1 MSSPRPAQGASLDVW
16 LNYLETLHPQAID
29 MGLDRVR
36 TVAQRLSLSL
46 ECIKIIV
53 AGTNGKGSTCAMLD
67 NILLQAGYRVGTYTS
82 PHLLHFNER
91 IRINGELAGDEQI
104 VEQFERI
111 DTARGDITLTY
122 FEMATLAALLLFQSQ
137 DVDVAILEV
146 GLGGRL
152 DAVNIVDADC
162 AILTSVDLDHMAY
175 LGNTREAIGLEKA
188 HVFRPGAPAICA
200 DPMPPA
206 TVVEYAQQIGADLWR
221 FGHDFNYSGDR
232 QQWAY
237 GGRLQRR
244 NALGYPAL
252 RGANQLINAS
262 AALAA
267 LEALHPRLV
276 VTQQDVRQGLL
287 HVRLPAR
294 MQILPG
300 LPATILD
307 VAHNPHA
314 VAALGQNLDS
324 MGHYPHTYAVVGM
337 LHDKDIENT
346 LARIS
351 RRIDRWLCV
360 TLGGPRGTTADEL
373 AAVIRRL
380 TQGEAP
386 EDPFI
391 QGAVEIGRGN
401 GQGQKKP
408 GVRPAAR
415 PAVATRDVTISTF
428 EDPLQAFAEARK
440 LATDNDRIV
449 VFGSFT
455 TVGPVLE
462 ALRLEGRDVI

>member
-1 MSSPRPAQGASLDVW
+1 MSSLRPAQGAPLAAW
-16 LNYLETLHPQAID
+16 LAYLETLHPKAID
-29 MGLDRVR
+29 LGLDRIR
-36 TVAQRLSLSL
+36 AVARQLSLSL
-46 ECIKIIV
+46 DCIKITV

-67 NILLQAGYRVGTYTS
+67 SILRQAGYRVGVYTS
-82 PHLLHFNER
+82 PHLLRFNER
-91 IRINGELAGDEQI
+91 IRINGEFASDERI
-104 VEQFERI
+104 IEQFERI
-111 DTARGDITLTY
+111 EAARGETTLSY
-122 FEMATLAALLLFQSQ
+122 FEMATLAALLLFQAERL
-137 DVDVAILEV
+137 DVAILEV

-152 DAVNIVDADC
+152 DAVNMIDTDC

-188 HVFRPGAPAICA
+188 HIFRPGTPAICA

-206 TVVEYAQQIGADLWR
+206 SVIDHARRIGADLWR

-237 GGRLQRR
+237 GGRSQRR
-244 NALGYPAL
+244 SALGYPAL

-276 VTQQDVRQGLL
+276 ITQQDVRQGLL
-287 HVRLPAR
+287 HVSLPGR

-314 VAALGQNLDS
+314 AAALGQNLDS

-337 LHDKDIENT
+337 LRDKDIEAT
-346 LARIS
+346 LSRIW

-373 AAVIRRL
+373 AAVVRRL
-380 TQGEAP
+380 SQGGAP
-386 EDPFI
+386 VDPFI
-391 QGAVEIGRGN
+391 QGAVEVGRDTG
-401 GQGQKKP
+401 GEPRKP
-408 GVRPAAR
+408 GVRAAPR
-415 PAVATRDVTISTF
+415 PAVPAHEITVTTF
-428 EDPLQAFAEARK
+428 DDPVQAFTEARK
-440 LATDNDRIV
+440 QATDNDRIL
-449 VFGSFT
+449 VFGSFA

-462 ALRLEGRDVI
+462 ALRLEGRDII

>member
-1 MSSPRPAQGASLDVW
+1 MSASRPAQGAPLAAW
-16 LNYLETLHPQAID
+16 LQYLETLHPKAID

-36 TVAQRLSLSL
+36 AVARQLSLSL
-46 ECIKIIV
+46 DCIKIIV

-82 PHLLHFNER
+82 PHLLRFNER
-91 IRINGELAGDEQI
+91 IRINGEFATDEQI
-104 VEQFERI
+104 VGQFERI
-111 DTARGDITLTY
+111 DAARGDISLTY
-122 FEMATLAALLLFQSQ
+122 FEMATLAALLLFQAEAL
-137 DVDVAILEV
+137 DVVVLEV

-206 TVVEYAQQIGADLWR
+206 TVIEHARQIGADLWR
-221 FGHDFNYSGDR
+221 FGQDFNYSGDR

-237 GGRLQRR
+237 GGRSQRR

-346 LARIS
+346 LSRIA
-351 RRIDRWLCV
+351 RRIDRWMCV
-360 TLGGPRGTTADEL
+360 TLDGPRGTTADEL
-373 AAVIRRL
+373 AAVIRGL

-386 EDPFI
+386 ADPFI
-391 QGAVEIGRGN
+391 QGAVELGRSADK
-401 GQGQKKP
+401 GQKKP
-408 GVRPAAR
+408 GVRPVAR
-415 PAVATRDVTISTF
+415 PAVAARDVTVSTF
-428 EDPLQAFAEARK
+428 EDPVQAFTEARK